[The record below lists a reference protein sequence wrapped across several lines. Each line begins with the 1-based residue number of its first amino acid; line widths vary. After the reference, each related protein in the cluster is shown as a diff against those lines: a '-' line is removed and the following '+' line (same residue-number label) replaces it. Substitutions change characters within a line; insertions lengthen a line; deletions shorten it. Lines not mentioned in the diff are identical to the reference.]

1 MAIMPISPLFII
13 RCGDSTLLPDLTVR
27 RLPRG
32 DARHP
37 LNAIGGPSAAVGGGR
52 G

>member
-13 RCGDSTLLPDLTVR
+13 RCGDYMLLPDLTVC

-32 DARHP
+32 DARYA
-37 LNAIGGPSAAVGGGR
+37 LSATGGPSAAVGGGR